1 MSPTDLTPP
10 PGTPPGTPRGAPP
23 VAPYGAPLAPP
34 MTPPLAPPV
43 GPAAPPA
50 DRATSAARRPFAA
63 ALLVV
68 AVGLAFADASV
79 VALALPD
86 LYAEFD
92 TTIVGVSWVLTTYAL
107 VVAIVAIPVA
117 LLHRRIRPPVLTGTG
132 LVVFAVAS
140 LAAALAPGL
149 GFLLVARAGQGVG
162 ATLLLAGSLPVLGAG
177 LGSVTRAKTWWSAAA
192 AVGAVAGPALGGVL
206 TQLFDWRAIFLVQAP
221 VAAVAVISCLTP
233 AARSLPAEGRSRA
246 GRRTAGVRATMPANI
261 GFALVFAALVAALFL
276 GVLLAIE
283 VWRYPPIT
291 GALLVSALPIG
302 MLVSRPLRWAPV
314 VARAVG
320 GALILAGGLLGLAFL
335 PGASPVAAAVAFAL
349 CGAGFGLVSDVLGP
363 AATPPGGEL
372 VRDST
377 VSIGARHAGLVLG
390 LLLIAPVLA
399 SSLDRGIDR
408 ATLGATRSML
418 EAEVPLSDK
427 IPVTWDLRNAIE
439 ETPKGQ
445 VPNLASVF
453 DTHGA
458 GDDDRL
464 AAARDGLM
472 DTITDAITRSFRPA
486 FAVAAGVAALAAL
499 PALLVALQGRRRR
512 SGDPAAGAGLA
523 EGGSRVEDGRR
534 RAGPSRAG
542 ALVAVGLVAVALLGV
557 EQAAG
562 ASSVGTFQTVDAC
575 TAGPD
580 PYPGSGLDAV
590 GQRIALSA
598 LNGAAC
604 ELHTTR
610 ERLVLSLDPHSGYS
624 DVTWDNATRETA
636 LKKGTQRAID
646 DAEDRGTLPG
656 WAAAVLRFAADHAPV
671 GWFLDRLPI

>member
-1 MSPTDLTPP
+1 
-10 PGTPPGTPRGAPP
+10 
-23 VAPYGAPLAPP
+23 
-34 MTPPLAPPV
+34 
-43 GPAAPPA
+43 
-50 DRATSAARRPFAA
+50 
-63 ALLVV
+63 LVV
-68 AVGLAFADASV
+68 AVALAFADASV

-92 TTIVGVSWVLTTYAL
+92 TSIVGVSWVLTTYAL
-107 VVAIVAIPVA
+107 VVAIVAVPVA
-117 LLHRRIRPPVLTGTG
+117 LLHRRIRPPVLTGAG
-132 LVVFAVAS
+132 LALFAAAS
-140 LAAALAPGL
+140 LAAGLAPGL

-162 ATLLLAGSLPVLGAG
+162 ATLLLAGSLPVLSIG
-177 LGSVTRAKTWWSAAA
+177 LGSPARARAWWSAAA
-192 AVGAVAGPALGGVL
+192 GVGAVAGPALGGIL

-221 VAAVAVISCLTP
+221 VAAMAIISCLAP
-233 AARSLPAEGRSRA
+233 AARGLKAEGRSRLT
-246 GRRTAGVRATMPANI
+246 RRGGVLATIPANI
-261 GFALVFAALVAALFL
+261 AFALVFAGLVGALFL

-291 GALLVSALPIG
+291 GALLVSALPVG
-302 MLVSRPLRWAPV
+302 MLVARPLRTAPV
-314 VARAVG
+314 VGRGVG

-335 PGASPVAAAVAFAL
+335 PGASPWAAAVAFAL

-390 LLLIAPVLA
+390 LLLIAPVLS
-399 SSLDRGIDR
+399 SSLERGIDR

-427 IPVTWDLRNAIE
+427 VPVTWDLRSAIE
-439 ETPKGQ
+439 DAPNGQ
-445 VPNLASVF
+445 VPDLNQVF
-453 DTHGA
+453 DEHGA
-458 GDDDRL
+458 DDDERL

-472 DTITDAITRSFRPA
+472 GTITDSITRSFRPA
-486 FAVAAGVAALAAL
+486 FGVAAAVAALAAL
-499 PALLVALQGRRRR
+499 PALFVALRARRRR
-512 SGDPAAGAGLA
+512 LDDPLTVPETDAEAGGHESERRTDADGEPERPARTAPDAA
-523 EGGSRVEDGRR
+523 RR
-534 RAGPSRAG
+534 PAPSRAG
-542 ALVAVGLVAVALLGV
+542 ALAAVALVALALLGV
-557 EQAAG
+557 EQVAG
-562 ASSVGTFQTVDAC
+562 ASNVGTYQAVDPC

-610 ERLVLSLDPHSGYS
+610 ERLVLSLDPNSGYA
-624 DVTWDNATRETA
+624 DVTWDNATREQA
-636 LKKGTQRAID
+636 LKKGTERAIN

-656 WAAAVLRFAADHAPV
+656 WAAAILRFTADHAPV
-671 GWFLDRLPI
+671 GWILDRLPI